1 MESVKRA
8 PRDKTLITLKAQV
21 LFTFSVSEKKMKRI
35 LINCSYSDE
44 LRVALVDGAK
54 LFDLDNE
61 FNAQSLLKGSIFKA
75 TVSRVETSLDAAFV
89 NFGSERHGFLPLKE
103 LSNEHFTKDAE
114 GKKKCTLK
122 EGDEILV
129 QVLKEERGTKGAA
142 LSNQISLAGR
152 FIVLIPNSE
161 KSGGVSRRIS
171 GDERDEIKNAL
182 NELNIPD
189 GMSVIVRTAGLGR
202 SAEELKWDLDYLM
215 NLWGQIK
222 STINDAPSPSLI
234 YKDDK
239 LILRVF
245 RDYFRDDI
253 GEILIDDESVHAEA
267 LDFAKS
273 VIPDHADK
281 VIYYNEDIAL
291 FNRYQIE
298 SQIELAFQREISL
311 PSGGSI
317 VIDPTEAMVSI
328 DVNSAR
334 STKGKDIE
342 STAFATNMEAAKE
355 IARQLRLRDLGG
367 LIVIDFIDMQDEKH
381 QQKVENAFRSA
392 VQSDRARIQIAG
404 ISRFGLLELSRQ
416 RLRPSLEETYDIQ
429 HVQVRG
435 TRSLGQSILRIIGE
449 DAAKENTGEIHVY
462 VPADVS
468 SYLLNEKRRDIITIE
483 NTYQV
488 NILVIADP
496 YKSRPYYKVAR
507 VKAPAGKKLFSH
519 EMTPNSPEPSMDWRD
534 VNSNKKSFK
543 PLVKVSVPPRMPK
556 TKNKKGFFAFLKS
569 VFTLDIFK
577 STKKKNL
584 KNKRKR
590 NYKKGQPKTNKN
602 TRNENRHNNRNVR
615 PNNKGRTNNPKK
627 PVNKTAS
634 KPIVIPPKK
643 IEKTSGKSAQVS
655 KTKKQTEDVDGNT
668 FNDGTSTSSSRTPAP
683 TPAPTPAAT
692 PAPTPAATPA
702 PTPASTPAPK
712 PTRALNDPRYKN
724 E

>member
-1 MESVKRA
+1 
-8 PRDKTLITLKAQV
+8 
-21 LFTFSVSEKKMKRI
+21 MKRI

-75 TVSRVETSLDAAFV
+75 SVSRVETSLDAAFV

-103 LSNEHFTKDAE
+103 LSNEHFTSSAD
-114 GKKKCTLK
+114 GKRKCTLK

-161 KSGGVSRRIS
+161 KSGGVSRRIA
-171 GDERDEIKNAL
+171 GEERDEIKNAL
-182 NELNIPD
+182 SELQIPE

-202 SAEELKWDLDYLM
+202 SSEELKWDLDYLM
-215 NLWGQIK
+215 NLWEQIQ
-222 STINDAPSPSLI
+222 STISDAPSPSLI

-253 GEILIDDESVHAEA
+253 EEILIDDEAVHAEA

-273 VIPDHADK
+273 VIPEHAEK
-281 VIYYNEDIAL
+281 VIYYNEDIPL

-355 IARQLRLRDLGG
+355 VARQLRLRDLGG

-381 QQKVENAFRSA
+381 QQKVENTFRSA

-468 SYLLNEKRRDIITIE
+468 SYLLNEKRRDIIAIE

-488 NILVIADP
+488 NILIIADP

-507 VKAPAGKKLFSH
+507 VKAVAGKKPFSYD
-519 EMTPNSPEPSMDWRD
+519 MTPNSPEPSMDWRD
-534 VNSNKKSFK
+534 VNTNKKVLK

-556 TKNKKGFFAFLKS
+556 KKKSSGFFAFIKS
-569 VFTLDIFK
+569 VLTLSIFK
-577 STKKKNL
+577 SKKKKKNVRS
-584 KNKRKR
+584 KRSR
-590 NYKKGQPKTNKN
+590 NYKNSPKSNK
-602 TRNENRHNNRNVR
+602 NNRNDR
-615 PNNKGRTNNPKK
+615 SQNAKSNKSNKSNNRNRNSAPKK
-627 PVNKTAS
+627 STNGKSPKPV
-634 KPIVIPPKK
+634 VIPPKK
-643 IEKTSGKSAQVS
+643 TNSDKVDSAKVTESKKETNQAEDKDGNKAEKSHASKPKSAP
-655 KTKKQTEDVDGNT
+655 
-668 FNDGTSTSSSRTPAP
+668 TPAP
-683 TPAPTPAAT
+683 TPAPTL
-692 PAPTPAATPA
+692 APTPVPTPA

-712 PTRALNDPRYKN
+712 PTRALNDPRYKS

>member
-1 MESVKRA
+1 
-8 PRDKTLITLKAQV
+8 
-21 LFTFSVSEKKMKRI
+21 MKRI

-61 FNAQSLLKGSIFKA
+61 FNNQSLYKGSIFKA

-103 LSNEHFTKDAE
+103 LSSEYFQKDGD

-122 EGDEILV
+122 EGDEILI

-171 GDERDEIKNAL
+171 GEERDEIKDALNAL
-182 NELNIPD
+182 QIPE

-202 SAEELKWDLDYLM
+202 STEELKWDLDYLM
-215 NLWGQIK
+215 NLWNQIK
-222 STINDAPSPSLI
+222 STVNEAPSPSLI

-253 GEILIDDESVHAEA
+253 EEILIDNEAIHTEA

-281 VIYYNEDIAL
+281 VIYYNEDIPL

-342 STAFATNMEAAKE
+342 STAFATNMEASKE
-355 IARQLRLRDLGG
+355 VARQLRLRDLGG

-381 QQKVENAFRSA
+381 QQKVENTFRSA

-416 RLRPSLEETYDIQ
+416 RLRPSLDETYDIQ

-435 TRSLGQSILRIIGE
+435 TRSLGQSIIRIISE

-468 SYLLNEKRRDIITIE
+468 SYLLNEKRRDIIAIE

-507 VKAPAGKKLFSH
+507 VKAVAGKKPLSYD
-519 EMTPNSPEPSMDWRD
+519 MTPNSPEPSMDWRD
-534 VNSNKKSFK
+534 VNSNKKSLK

-556 TKNKKGFFAFLKS
+556 KKNKLGFIAFIKS
-569 VFTLDIFK
+569 VLTLSIFK
-577 STKKKNL
+577 SKKKKNP
-584 KNKRKR
+584 KNKRSR
-590 NYKKGQPKTNKN
+590 NYRKGQPRIAKN
-602 TRNENRHNNRNVR
+602 RNEKSQNNRGRSQKNKR
-615 PNNKGRTNNPKK
+615 QDTNQKNNHTKK
-627 PVNKTAS
+627 PS
-634 KPIVIPPKK
+634 KPVVIPPKK
-643 IEKTSGKSAQVS
+643 KTQADSKVAKSS
-655 KTKKQTEDVDGNT
+655 KDQNNVKDNDGNKS
-668 FNDGTSTSSSRTPAP
+668 NVESLSSSTPTPAPKPAPTSAP
-683 TPAPTPAAT
+683 TPAPTS
-692 PAPTPAATPA
+692 APTPE
-702 PTPASTPAPK
+702 PK

>member
-8 PRDKTLITLKAQV
+8 PRDKTLITPKAQV

-311 PSGGSI
+311 PAGGSI

-381 QQKVENAFRSA
+381 QQKVENAFRSS

-556 TKNKKGFFAFLKS
+556 TKNKKGFFVFLKS
-569 VFTLDIFK
+569 VFTLNIFK

-668 FNDGTSTSSSRTPAP
+668 FNDGTSTSSSKTPAP
-683 TPAPTPAAT
+683 APAPTPAAT
-692 PAPTPAATPA
+692 PEPTPAP
-702 PTPASTPAPK
+702 TPAPK

>member
-1 MESVKRA
+1 
-8 PRDKTLITLKAQV
+8 
-21 LFTFSVSEKKMKRI
+21 MKRI

-103 LSNEHFTKDAE
+103 LASDYFTKDAE

-182 NELNIPD
+182 NALQIPE

-202 SAEELKWDLDYLM
+202 STEELKWDLDYLM
-215 NLWGQIK
+215 NLWEQIK
-222 STINDAPSPSLI
+222 STLSDAPSPSLI

-253 GEILIDDESVHAEA
+253 EEILIDDEAIHAEA

-281 VIYYNEDIAL
+281 VIFYNEEIPL

-355 IARQLRLRDLGG
+355 VARQLRLRDLGG

-381 QQKVENAFRSA
+381 QQKVENTFRSS
-392 VQSDRARIQIAG
+392 VQSDRARIQIAA

-435 TRSLGQSILRIIGE
+435 ARSLGQSILRIISE

-468 SYLLNEKRRDIITIE
+468 SYLLNEKRRDIIAIE

-488 NILVIADP
+488 NILIIADP

-507 VKAPAGKKLFSH
+507 VKAVAGKKPFSYD
-519 EMTPNSPEPSMDWRD
+519 MTPNSPEPSMDWRD
-534 VNSNKKSFK
+534 INTNKKSLK

-556 TKNKKGFFAFLKS
+556 KKNKIGIFGFIKS
-569 VFTLDIFK
+569 ILTLSIFK
-577 STKKKNL
+577 SKKKKNT
-584 KNKRKR
+584 NKRRNR
-590 NYKKGQPKTNKN
+590 NYKKGHQKANKNIRNDRNQSNRNNRKNNKPNIANQKKTTNKK
-602 TRNENRHNNRNVR
+602 TS
-615 PNNKGRTNNPKK
+615 K
-627 PVNKTAS
+627 PV
-634 KPIVIPPKK
+634 VIPPKSK
-643 IEKTSGKSAQVS
+643 AKVDKKDLKSKETAKPSQD
-655 KTKKQTEDVDGNT
+655 KDGNKASIDSK
-668 FNDGTSTSSSRTPAP
+668 NISAPAPAP
-683 TPAPTPAAT
+683 TPAPN
-692 PAPTPAATPA
+692 PAPTPAPNPA
-702 PTPASTPAPK
+702 PTPAPTPAPK
-712 PTRALNDPRYKN
+712 PTRALNDPRYKS